1 MYRASS
7 VCVDGIVQKDSMR
20 DQDCYLD
27 RQGDGSGSGGAG
39 ASAAG
44 SLHNS
49 DILGFG

>member
-1 MYRASS
+1 
-7 VCVDGIVQKDSMR
+7 MR